1 MAEEA
6 ENVGGISVDA
16 GVNLGRVDADLESM
30 LQKMEQAA
38 KKAQEI
44 LSITPAV
51 AQQQAPAARAPK
63 PEESP
68 AVRFG
73 QFGKVAGGRLENLP
87 ADLQR
92 QIDDALSREE
102 AGLGRVEKAVASKRR
117 ERREEVVASAQ
128 SEATIQPTSVQID
141 AKEGE
146 DAAQIIGA
154 LVVALRQLRDEAS
167 QPIQVKVDDAQPAE
181 ATQARRSPV
190 RRRREPQEAIPVPEP
205 NLAPPSATLDPQ
217 APEGLSPEERQA
229 RRDAFRRAELESRR
243 SNVTPERTATQRR
256 EEAQRRQELD
266 LFLTRRSE
274 V

>member
-68 AVRFG
+68 AVHFG
-73 QFGKVAGGRLENLP
+73 PYNKAGGKKDNLP
-87 ADLQR
+87 THLQR
-92 QIDDALSREE
+92 QIDEAMKEQE

-167 QPIQVKVDDAQPAE
+167 QPIQVKVDDGQAAE
-181 ATQARRSPV
+181 ATQFRRSRV
-190 RRRREPQEAIPVPEP
+190 RRRRVPQEGIPVPVP
-205 NLAPPSATLDPQ
+205 NVSPPSCTLVTQ
-217 APEGLSPEERQA
+217 APEGLSPDERQA
-229 RRDAFRRAELESRR
+229 RRVEFRRDLLEYRR
-243 SNVTPERTATQRR
+243 R
-256 EEAQRRQELD
+256 
-266 LFLTRRSE
+266 
-274 V
+274 